1 MKHEL
6 IQLNKCLCE
15 NLFIGRH
22 RFESMSDFAYDLCM
36 AGGPNSASSQP
47 PTTGGIFGQSQQTTA
62 SSTPFGT
69 STTPFGQAATPNPF
83 AASSTPNLFGG
94 AKPTFGSPSTPAPAF
109 GATSTPAFG
118 STAFGSSAPAFG
130 AAASTPAFGAAT
142 SAPAFGAASSTPAFG
157 STPPAFGQSSAPA
170 FGGATFGST
179 TPSLFGQTTPAFG
192 ASSPAFGA
200 ASSSPAFGSQ
210 SSAAFGGS
218 SIFGSTQM
226 PAAGGL
232 FSTPASQP
240 FGTTTPVFGQSQP
253 AFGSN
258 LFSNTTTPGSI
269 FGQTKPAG
277 LAQSSVCNGHH
288 LIVLQLV
295 FFGILFGPS
304 ILTSGQSGRCSA
316 I

>member
-1 MKHEL
+1 M
-6 IQLNKCLCE
+6 
-15 NLFIGRH
+15 F
-22 RFESMSDFAYDLCM
+22 DFTDDLCM
-36 AGGPNSASSQP
+36 AGGPNSASPQP

-62 SSTPFGT
+62 SSTPFGAA
-69 STTPFGQAATPNPF
+69 TTPFGQAATPNPF

-130 AAASTPAFGAAT
+130 AAAS
-142 SAPAFGAASSTPAFG
+142 APAFGAGSSAAAFG
-157 STPPAFGQSSAPA
+157 STLPAFGQSSASA

-218 SIFGSTQM
+218 SIFGSTQVS
-226 PAAGGL
+226 AAGGL

-253 AFGSN
+253 AFGLN

-277 LAQSSVCNGHH
+277 LAQSSVCNGHL

-304 ILTSGQSGRCSA
+304 IITSGQIGRCSL
-316 I
+316 IWSNF